1 MSGIITW
8 SRTPADAWAE
18 LARVEA
24 AAIESEVA
32 QFADSLT
39 DQITAWMRQEA
50 RWNDVTGE
58 ARAGLYSDVI
68 HMARQSVSILMSYGP
83 TTLYDVHL
91 EANPRTSLLG
101 DATDYWAPVI
111 YRGAQEI
118 AKRHGGG

>member
-1 MSGIITW
+1 MTVTW
-8 SRTPADAWAE
+8 SRTPALAWSE
-18 LARVEA
+18 LARREA
-24 AAIESEVA
+24 DAIESEVV

-68 HMARQSVSILMSYGP
+68 HTARQSVAILMSYGP
-83 TTLYDVHL
+83 TTFYDVYL
-91 EANPRTSLLG
+91 EASPRTSLLG
-101 DATDYWAPVI
+101 DVVDYWAPVI

-118 AKRHGGG
+118 ARRHGRG